1 VLPEG
6 ASSVVPE
13 GASKEAETLV
23 SKKAEVFSAKVALL
37 VCLFDAGVEDNATLE
52 ESRPVEV
59 HVPKSFSELGKILTT
74 RHLAF

>member
-59 HVPKSFSELGKILTT
+59 HVPKSFSELGKI
-74 RHLAF
+74 